1 MSTSVLN
8 CTRCGGIGQ
17 VDHWRNDG
25 TKVQCTC
32 CDGRGTFEAPDL
44 EQLCAAIKGR
54 KPRTVRSK
62 RPDDPRA
69 WFLWRMVRFHTGKD
83 VTLPMTATIA
93 IEGDPFKP
101 ALDAAAKVIA
111 MHFTGKESVGSARWR
126 HAIHGE
132 SPADLAILNMPVV
145 HGDKPFEES
154 LELE

>member
-8 CTRCGGIGQ
+8 CTRCGGIGE

-25 TKVQCTC
+25 TKVPCTC

-62 RPDDPRA
+62 RPEDKRA
-69 WFLWRMVRFHTGKD
+69 WLLWRLVRFHSGKD
-83 VTLPMTATIA
+83 VTLPMTSTLAN
-93 IEGDPFKP
+93 EGDPFVP
-101 ALDAAAKVIA
+101 TIDAAARVIA
-111 MHFTGKESVGSARWR
+111 QHFTGKESIGSARWR

-132 SPADLAILNMPVV
+132 SPADLAILNMPVAD
-145 HGDKPFEES
+145 GDKPFEER

>member
-17 VDHWRNDG
+17 VDHWRQDG
-25 TKVQCTC
+25 TKLPCDC
-32 CDGRGTFEAPDL
+32 CNGRGTFEAPDL

-83 VTLPMTATIA
+83 VTLP
-93 IEGDPFKP
+93 
-101 ALDAAAKVIA
+101 V
-111 MHFTGKESVGSARWR
+111 
-126 HAIHGE
+126 
-132 SPADLAILNMPVV
+132 
-145 HGDKPFEES
+145 
-154 LELE
+154 

>member
-8 CTRCGGIGQ
+8 CTRCGGLGE
-17 VDHWRNDG
+17 VDHWRRDG
-25 TKVQCTC
+25 SKLPCDC

-83 VTLPMTATIA
+83 ATLPMTATIA

-101 ALDAAAKVIA
+101 TLDAAAKIIA
-111 MHFTGKESVGSARWR
+111 RHFTGKESIGSARWR
-126 HAIHGE
+126 HAMHGE
-132 SPADLAILNMPVV
+132 TPSDLAILNMPVAD
-145 HGDKPFEES
+145 GDKPFEES